1 MFFCH
6 NLKMAE
12 ELKKMGDNM
21 KKKNPKRVMQ
31 LERYLSDTRIIMA
44 IIIGI
49 DLFFFMVMNFVI
61 NSLIAIPE
69 MFKDLDNP
77 GKYVGLKNVLPN
89 FNNIRTYGGIYIP
102 IFIILLIFLL
112 ALDAYTAYKMKVAWS
127 EEYFNI
133 GQKGDERWTT
143 DEEIKQQFLEIPDKN
158 ESFPGYGGTIVS
170 RMGNKLYIDTSPVNN
185 LIIGITRSGKG
196 EMYVFPSIDV
206 YSRAEKKASLVINDM
221 KLELYKS
228 SKKTLENRGYK
239 VYLLNFDD
247 PIHSMGFNPLTVII
261 ELAVN
266 GDYENAELLAQAFA
280 FSIFNPDEPANTDRF
295 WNDASSSLL
304 AALILAH
311 LEDCLRMD
319 EMDNDRRYKIWT
331 EKRAAYDGLDDDLK
345 EKADKLYEE
354 ELNKN
359 EKSDIILNPAVMYLP
374 EDAGYEKIYENV
386 KKINMYSIINTFTEL
401 ARIRDP
407 ENPDITALDMY
418 FSKRPQLD
426 RAKLKYAAIEIAGE
440 KPKSSIFGVMLS
452 RLTTFTYESMAK
464 MTAESS
470 FDLEEIGFGEK
481 PVAVFLGLPDY
492 DTSKHFLATV
502 FIRQVSLVLSK
513 RANRDRSGKCK
524 RLVKFIVDE
533 AGNMPAIEGLETYI
547 TMNLGRNIS
556 YDFYIQSYSQ
566 FEKKYG
572 EGWKTIKGNC
582 GNQIYILT
590 SDGDTA
596 QTFSED
602 LGNETIVDLQRTGE
616 KLSTHKHFMENTQE
630 KPLLNKNQLMRLNEG
645 ECVVK
650 RVMKRKDLNGNR
662 VEPTPIFNS
671 EESGKRFLYRYEYLT
686 DTFPNPNEID
696 LYEINTA
703 DRSHI
708 NLRERVWDY
717 NISMTWLSNDV
728 MDYGRDSLKVRDLS
742 NGNDVMSA
750 LERVM
755 EVTDLRNIN
764 EEMELSELTDLIY
777 KKIDK
782 KDERDAILSL
792 IKIGS
797 ETGNE

>member
-1 MFFCH
+1 
-6 NLKMAE
+6 MAE

-89 FNNIRTYGGIYIP
+89 INNIRTYGGIYIP

-112 ALDAYTAYKMKVAWS
+112 ALDACTAYKMKVAWS

-185 LIIGITRSGKG
+185 MIIGITRSGKG

-228 SKKTLENRGYK
+228 SKKTLEKRGYK

-331 EKRAAYDGLDDDLK
+331 EKRVAYDGLDDDLK

-374 EDAGYEKIYENV
+374 EDAGYEKIYDNV

-401 ARIRDP
+401 ARVHNPD
-407 ENPDITALDMY
+407 NPDITALDIY

-426 RAKLKYAAIEIAGE
+426 RAKLKYAAIEIAGD

-750 LERVM
+750 LERIM

-777 KKIDK
+777 KRIDK

-792 IKIGS
+792 VKIGS

>member
-1 MFFCH
+1 
-6 NLKMAE
+6 MAE

-89 FNNIRTYGGIYIP
+89 INNIRTYGGIYIP

-112 ALDAYTAYKMKVAWS
+112 ALDACTAYKMKVAWS

-185 LIIGITRSGKG
+185 MIIGITRSGKG

-228 SKKTLENRGYK
+228 SKKTLEKRGYK

-374 EDAGYEKIYENV
+374 EDAGYKKIYDNV

-407 ENPDITALDMY
+407 ENPDITALDIY

-426 RAKLKYAAIEIAGE
+426 RAKLKYAAIEIAGD

-750 LERVM
+750 LERIM

-777 KKIDK
+777 KRIDK

-792 IKIGS
+792 VKIGS

>member
-1 MFFCH
+1 
-6 NLKMAE
+6 MAE

-89 FNNIRTYGGIYIP
+89 INNIRTYGGIYIP

-112 ALDAYTAYKMKVAWS
+112 ALDACTAYKMKVAWS

-185 LIIGITRSGKG
+185 MIIGITRSGKG

-228 SKKTLENRGYK
+228 SKKTLEKRGYK

-331 EKRAAYDGLDDDLK
+331 EKRVAYDGLDDDLK

-374 EDAGYEKIYENV
+374 EDAGYEKIYDNV

-401 ARIRDP
+401 ARIRNP
-407 ENPDITALDMY
+407 ENPDITALDIY

-426 RAKLKYAAIEIAGE
+426 RAKLKYAAIEIAGD

-750 LERVM
+750 LERIM

-777 KKIDK
+777 KRIDK
-782 KDERDAILSL
+782 KNERDAILSL
-792 IKIGS
+792 VKIGS

>member
-1 MFFCH
+1 
-6 NLKMAE
+6 MAE

-89 FNNIRTYGGIYIP
+89 INNIRTYGGIYIP

-112 ALDAYTAYKMKVAWS
+112 ALDACTAYKMKVAWS

-185 LIIGITRSGKG
+185 MIIGITRSGKG

-228 SKKTLENRGYK
+228 SKKTLEKRGYK

-280 FSIFNPDEPANTDRF
+280 FSIFNPDEPTNTDRF

-304 AALILAH
+304 SALILAH

-319 EMDNDRRYKIWT
+319 EIENDKRYRTWKK
-331 EKRAAYDGLDDDLK
+331 KRDAYDTLNDDVKKKAIELYEK
-345 EKADKLYEE
+345 EKIKKE
-354 ELNKN
+354 
-359 EKSDIILNPAVMYLP
+359 DIILNPALMYLP
-374 EDAGYEKIYENV
+374 EDAVYEKKHDNV

-401 ARIRDP
+401 ARVHNPD
-407 ENPDITALDMY
+407 NPDITALDIY

-426 RAKLKYAAIEIAGE
+426 RAKLKYAAIEIAGD
-440 KPKSSIFGVMLS
+440 KPKSSVFGVMLS

-582 GNQIYILT
+582 GNHIYILT

-630 KPLLNKNQLMRLNEG
+630 KPLLNRNQLMRLNEG

-750 LERVM
+750 LERIM

-777 KKIDK
+777 KRIDK

-792 IKIGS
+792 VKIGS

>member
-1 MFFCH
+1 
-6 NLKMAE
+6 
-12 ELKKMGDNM
+12 M

-89 FNNIRTYGGIYIP
+89 INNIRTYGGIYIP

-112 ALDAYTAYKMKVAWS
+112 ALDACTAYKMKVAWS

-185 LIIGITRSGKG
+185 MIIGITRSGKG

-228 SKKTLENRGYK
+228 SKKTLEKRGYK

-331 EKRAAYDGLDDDLK
+331 EKRVAYDGLDDDLK

-374 EDAGYEKIYENV
+374 EDAGYEKIYDNV

-401 ARIRDP
+401 ARIRNP
-407 ENPDITALDMY
+407 ENPDITALDIY

-426 RAKLKYAAIEIAGE
+426 RAKLKYAAIEIAGD

-750 LERVM
+750 LERIM

-777 KKIDK
+777 KRIDK

-792 IKIGS
+792 VKIGS

>member
-1 MFFCH
+1 
-6 NLKMAE
+6 MAE

-61 NSLIAIPE
+61 NTLIAIPE

-89 FNNIRTYGGIYIP
+89 INNIRTYGGIYIP

-112 ALDAYTAYKMKVAWS
+112 ALDACTAYKMKVAWS

-185 LIIGITRSGKG
+185 MIIGITRSGKG

-228 SKKTLENRGYK
+228 SKKTLEKRGYK

-331 EKRAAYDGLDDDLK
+331 EKRVAYDGLDDDLK

-374 EDAGYEKIYENV
+374 EDAGYEKIYDNV

-407 ENPDITALDMY
+407 ENPDITALDIY

-426 RAKLKYAAIEIAGE
+426 RAKLKYAAIEIAGD

-481 PVAVFLGLPDY
+481 PVAVFLGLPEY

-750 LERVM
+750 LERIM

-777 KKIDK
+777 KRIDK

-792 IKIGS
+792 VKIGS

>member
-1 MFFCH
+1 
-6 NLKMAE
+6 MAE

-89 FNNIRTYGGIYIP
+89 INNIRTYGGIYIP

-112 ALDAYTAYKMKVAWS
+112 ALDACTAYKMKVAWS

-185 LIIGITRSGKG
+185 MIIGITRSGKG

-228 SKKTLENRGYK
+228 SKKTLEKRGYK

-331 EKRAAYDGLDDDLK
+331 EKRVAYDGLDDDLK

-374 EDAGYEKIYENV
+374 EDAGYEKIYDNV

-401 ARIRDP
+401 ARIRNP
-407 ENPDITALDMY
+407 ENPDITALDIY

-426 RAKLKYAAIEIAGE
+426 RAKLKYAAIEIAGD

-750 LERVM
+750 LERIM

-777 KKIDK
+777 KRIDK

-792 IKIGS
+792 VKIGS

>member
-1 MFFCH
+1 
-6 NLKMAE
+6 
-12 ELKKMGDNM
+12 M
-21 KKKNPKRVMQ
+21 KKKNQKRVMQ

-89 FNNIRTYGGIYIP
+89 INNIRTYGGIYIP

-112 ALDAYTAYKMKVAWS
+112 ALDACTAYKMKVAWS

-185 LIIGITRSGKG
+185 MIIGITRSGKG

-228 SKKTLENRGYK
+228 SKKTLEKRGYK

-280 FSIFNPDEPANTDRF
+280 FSIFNPDEPTNTDRF

-304 AALILAH
+304 SALILAH

-319 EMDNDRRYKIWT
+319 EIENDKRYRTWKK
-331 EKRAAYDGLDDDLK
+331 KRDAYDTLNDDVKKKAIELYEK
-345 EKADKLYEE
+345 EKIKKE
-354 ELNKN
+354 
-359 EKSDIILNPAVMYLP
+359 DIILNPALMYLP
-374 EDAGYEKIYENV
+374 EDAVYEKKHDNV

-401 ARIRDP
+401 ARVHNPD
-407 ENPDITALDMY
+407 NPDITALDIY

-426 RAKLKYAAIEIAGE
+426 RAKLKYAAIEIAGD

-750 LERVM
+750 LERIM

-777 KKIDK
+777 KRIDK

-792 IKIGS
+792 VKIGS

>member
-21 KKKNPKRVMQ
+21 KKKKTPKRVMQ

-61 NSLIAIPE
+61 NTLIAIPE

-89 FNNIRTYGGIYIP
+89 INNIRTYGGIYIP

-112 ALDAYTAYKMKVAWS
+112 ALDACTAYKMKVAWS

-170 RMGNKLYIDTSPVNN
+170 RMENKLYIDTSPVNN
-185 LIIGITRSGKG
+185 MIIGITRSGKG

-228 SKKTLENRGYK
+228 SKKTLEKRGYK

-280 FSIFNPDEPANTDRF
+280 FSIFNPDEPTNTDRF

-304 AALILAH
+304 SALILAH

-319 EMDNDRRYKIWT
+319 EIENDKRYRTWKK
-331 EKRAAYDGLDDDLK
+331 KRDAYDTLNDDVKKKAIELYEK
-345 EKADKLYEE
+345 EKIKKE
-354 ELNKN
+354 
-359 EKSDIILNPAVMYLP
+359 DIILNPALMYLP
-374 EDAGYEKIYENV
+374 ENAVYEKKHDNV

-401 ARIRDP
+401 ARVHNPD
-407 ENPDITALDMY
+407 NPDITALDIY

-426 RAKLKYAAIEIAGE
+426 RAKLKYAAIEIAGD
-440 KPKSSIFGVMLS
+440 KPKSSVFGVMLS

-750 LERVM
+750 LERIM

-777 KKIDK
+777 KRIDK

-792 IKIGS
+792 VKIGS

>member
-1 MFFCH
+1 M
-6 NLKMAE
+6 K
-12 ELKKMGDNM
+12 

-31 LERYLSDTRIIMA
+31 IERYLSDTRFIVA
-44 IIIGI
+44 IIVGI
-49 DLFFFMVMNFVI
+49 DIFFFMILNFVI
-61 NSLIAIPE
+61 NSLIAIPDIL
-69 MFKDLDNP
+69 KDLDNP
-77 GKYVGLKNVLPN
+77 GKYIGMKNVLPR
-89 FNNIRTYGGIYIP
+89 FSNIKEYSGIYIP
-102 IFIILLIFLL
+102 LIIILIIFLIF
-112 ALDAYTAYKMKVAWS
+112 LDAYTAYKMKVAWS

-143 DEEIKQQFLEIPDKN
+143 DEEIKEQFLEIPDKN
-158 ESFPGYGGTIVS
+158 KSFPGYGGTIVS
-170 RMGNKLYIDTSPVNN
+170 RMGDKLYIDTSPVNN

-228 SKKTLENRGYK
+228 SKKTLEDRGYK

-261 ELAVN
+261 NLAVQ
-266 GDYENAELLAQAFA
+266 GDYESAELLAQAFA
-280 FSIFNPDEPANTDRF
+280 FSIFNPDEPTNSDRF

-319 EMDNDRRYKIWT
+319 EITNDRRYKIWK
-331 EKRAAYDGLDDDLK
+331 EKRAAYDLLDENVK
-345 EKADKLYEE
+345 EKALKLYEKE
-354 ELNKN
+354 IKES
-359 EKSDIILNPAVMYLP
+359 EDIILNPAVMYLP
-374 EDAGYEKIYENV
+374 EDAGYKKTHENV

-401 ARIRDP
+401 ARVH
-407 ENPDITALDMY
+407 NPDNPEITALDMY

-426 RAKLKYAAIEIAGE
+426 RAKLKYAAIEIAGDR
-440 KPKSSIFGVMLS
+440 PKSSIFGVMLS
-452 RLTTFTYESMAK
+452 RLTTFTYESMGK

-470 FDLEEIGFGEK
+470 FDLEEIGFGDK
-481 PVAVFLGLPDY
+481 PIAVFLGLPDY
-492 DTSKHFLATV
+492 DNSKHFLATV

-513 RANRDRSGKCK
+513 RANREKSGKCK

-572 EGWKTIKGNC
+572 EGYKTIKGNC
-582 GNQIYILT
+582 GNHIYILT

-645 ECVVK
+645 ECVVI
-650 RVMKRKDLNGNR
+650 RVMSRKDLKGNR

-671 EESGKRFLYRYEYLT
+671 EESGKRFKYRFEYLT
-686 DTFPNPNEID
+686 ETFPNPGDID
-696 LYEINTA
+696 LFKINTA

-717 NISMTWLSNDV
+717 NISMSWLSNDV
-728 MDYGRDSLKVRDLS
+728 MGYEKGGSTLSSLS
-742 NGNDVMSA
+742 NAKAVINA
-750 LERVM
+750 LEKVL
-755 EVTDLRNIN
+755 EEADLGILN
-764 EEMELSELTDLIY
+764 ENMELSELTDLIY

-797 ETGNE
+797 EADND

>member
-61 NSLIAIPE
+61 NTLIAIPE

-89 FNNIRTYGGIYIP
+89 INNIRTYGGIYIP

-112 ALDAYTAYKMKVAWS
+112 ALDACTAYKMKVAWS

-170 RMGNKLYIDTSPVNN
+170 RMENKLYIDTSPVNN
-185 LIIGITRSGKG
+185 MIIGITRSGKG

-228 SKKTLENRGYK
+228 SKKTLEKRGYK

-280 FSIFNPDEPANTDRF
+280 FSIFNPDEPTNTDRF

-304 AALILAH
+304 SALILAH

-319 EMDNDRRYKIWT
+319 EIENDKRYRTWKK
-331 EKRAAYDGLDDDLK
+331 KRDAYDTLNDDVKKKAIELYEK
-345 EKADKLYEE
+345 EKIKKE
-354 ELNKN
+354 
-359 EKSDIILNPAVMYLP
+359 DIILNPALMYLP
-374 EDAGYEKIYENV
+374 EDAVYEKKHDNV

-401 ARIRDP
+401 ARVHNPD
-407 ENPDITALDMY
+407 NPDITALDIY

-426 RAKLKYAAIEIAGE
+426 RAKLKYAAIEIAGD
-440 KPKSSIFGVMLS
+440 KPKSSVFGVMLS

-728 MDYGRDSLKVRDLS
+728 MDYGRDSFKVRDLS

-750 LERVM
+750 LERIM

-777 KKIDK
+777 KRIDK

-792 IKIGS
+792 VKIGS

>member
-61 NSLIAIPE
+61 NTLIAIPE

-89 FNNIRTYGGIYIP
+89 INNIRTYGGIYIP

-112 ALDAYTAYKMKVAWS
+112 ALDACTAYKMKVAWS

-185 LIIGITRSGKG
+185 MIIGITRSGKG

-228 SKKTLENRGYK
+228 SKKTLEKRGYK

-331 EKRAAYDGLDDDLK
+331 EKRVAYDGLDDDLK

-374 EDAGYEKIYENV
+374 EDAGYEKIYDNV

-401 ARIRDP
+401 ARVHNPD
-407 ENPDITALDMY
+407 NPDITALDIY

-426 RAKLKYAAIEIAGE
+426 RAKLKYAAIEIAGD

-750 LERVM
+750 LERIM

-777 KKIDK
+777 KRIDK

-792 IKIGS
+792 VKIGS

>member
-1 MFFCH
+1 
-6 NLKMAE
+6 MAE

-89 FNNIRTYGGIYIP
+89 INNIRTYGGIYIP

-112 ALDAYTAYKMKVAWS
+112 ALDACTAYKMKVAWS

-185 LIIGITRSGKG
+185 MIIGITRSGKG

-228 SKKTLENRGYK
+228 SKKTLEKRGYK

-331 EKRAAYDGLDDDLK
+331 EKRVAYDGLDDDLK

-374 EDAGYEKIYENV
+374 EDAGYEKIYDNV

-407 ENPDITALDMY
+407 ENPDITALDIY

-426 RAKLKYAAIEIAGE
+426 RAKLKYAAIEIAGD

-547 TMNLGRNIS
+547 AMNLGRNIS

-750 LERVM
+750 LERIM

-777 KKIDK
+777 KRIDK

-792 IKIGS
+792 VKIGS

>member
-89 FNNIRTYGGIYIP
+89 INNIRTYGGIYIP

-112 ALDAYTAYKMKVAWS
+112 ALDACTAYKMKVAWS

-185 LIIGITRSGKG
+185 MIIGITRSGKG

-228 SKKTLENRGYK
+228 SKKTLEKRGYK

-280 FSIFNPDEPANTDRF
+280 FSIFNPDEPTNTDRF

-304 AALILAH
+304 SALILAH

-319 EMDNDRRYKIWT
+319 EIENDKRYRTWKK
-331 EKRAAYDGLDDDLK
+331 KRDAYDTLNDDVKKKAIELYEK
-345 EKADKLYEE
+345 EKIKKE
-354 ELNKN
+354 
-359 EKSDIILNPAVMYLP
+359 DIILNPALMYLP
-374 EDAGYEKIYENV
+374 EDAVYEKKHDNV

-401 ARIRDP
+401 ARVHNPD
-407 ENPDITALDMY
+407 NPDITALDIY

-426 RAKLKYAAIEIAGE
+426 RAKLKYAAIEIAGD
-440 KPKSSIFGVMLS
+440 KPKSSVFGVMLS

-470 FDLEEIGFGEK
+470 FDLEEVGFGEK

-630 KPLLNKNQLMRLNEG
+630 KPLLNRNQLMRLNEG

-750 LERVM
+750 LERIM

-777 KKIDK
+777 KRIDK

-792 IKIGS
+792 VKIGS

>member
-1 MFFCH
+1 M
-6 NLKMAE
+6 K
-12 ELKKMGDNM
+12 

-31 LERYLSDTRIIMA
+31 IERYLSDTRFIVA

-89 FNNIRTYGGIYIP
+89 INNIRTYGGIYIP

-112 ALDAYTAYKMKVAWS
+112 ALDACTAYKMKVAWS

-185 LIIGITRSGKG
+185 MIIGITRSGKG

-280 FSIFNPDEPANTDRF
+280 FSIFNPDEPTNSDRF

-304 AALILAH
+304 SALILAH

-319 EMDNDRRYKIWT
+319 EIENDKRYRTWKK
-331 EKRAAYDGLDDDLK
+331 KRDAYDTLNDDVK
-345 EKADKLYEE
+345 EKATKLYE
-354 ELNKN
+354 K
-359 EKSDIILNPAVMYLP
+359 EKIKKEDIILNPAVMYLP
-374 EDAGYEKIYENV
+374 EDAVYEKKHDNV

-401 ARIRDP
+401 ARVHDP
-407 ENPDITALDMY
+407 DNPDITALDIY

-426 RAKLKYAAIEIAGE
+426 RAKLKYAAIEIAGD

-750 LERVM
+750 LERIM

-777 KKIDK
+777 KRIDK

-792 IKIGS
+792 VKIGS

>member
-1 MFFCH
+1 
-6 NLKMAE
+6 MAE

-89 FNNIRTYGGIYIP
+89 INNIRTYGGIYIP

-112 ALDAYTAYKMKVAWS
+112 ALDACTAYKMKVAWS

-185 LIIGITRSGKG
+185 MIIGITRSGKG

-280 FSIFNPDEPANTDRF
+280 FSIFNPDEPTNSDRF

-304 AALILAH
+304 SALILAH

-319 EMDNDRRYKIWT
+319 EIENDKRYRTWKK
-331 EKRAAYDGLDDDLK
+331 KRDAYDTLNDDVK
-345 EKADKLYEE
+345 EKATKLYE
-354 ELNKN
+354 K
-359 EKSDIILNPAVMYLP
+359 EKIKKEDIILNPAVMYLP
-374 EDAGYEKIYENV
+374 EDAVYEKKHDNV

-401 ARIRDP
+401 ARVH
-407 ENPDITALDMY
+407 NPDNPEITALDMY

-426 RAKLKYAAIEIAGE
+426 RAKLKYAAIEIAGD

-703 DRSHI
+703 DRSRI

-750 LERVM
+750 LERIM

-764 EEMELSELTDLIY
+764 EEMELDELTDLIY
-777 KKIDK
+777 KRIDK

-792 IKIGS
+792 VKIGS

>member
-1 MFFCH
+1 M
-6 NLKMAE
+6 K
-12 ELKKMGDNM
+12 

-31 LERYLSDTRIIMA
+31 IERYLSDTRFIVA
-44 IIIGI
+44 IIVGI
-49 DLFFFMVMNFVI
+49 DIFFFMILNYVV
-61 NSLIAIPE
+61 NSLIAIPD
-69 MFKDLDNP
+69 MIKDLDNP
-77 GKYVGLKNVLPN
+77 GKYIGLFNVFPNIKNLSE
-89 FNNIRTYGGIYIP
+89 YGGIYFPLI
-102 IFIILLIFLL
+102 IILIVFLVF
-112 ALDAYTAYKMKVAWS
+112 LDIYTAYKMKVAWS

-133 GQKGDERWTT
+133 GQKGSERWTT
-143 DEEIKQQFLEIPDKN
+143 DEEIKAQFLEIPEKN

-170 RMGNKLYIDTSPVNN
+170 RIKDKLYIDTSPVNN
-185 LIIGITRSGKG
+185 LVIGITRSGKG

-206 YSRAEKKASLVINDM
+206 YSRAEKKASMVINDM

-228 SKKTLENRGYK
+228 SKKTLEDRGYK

-261 ELAVN
+261 NLAVQ
-266 GDYENAELLAQAFA
+266 GDYESAELLAQAFA
-280 FSIFNPDEPANTDRF
+280 FSIFNPDEPTNTDRF

-319 EMDNDRRYKIWT
+319 EITNDRRYKIWK
-331 EKRAAYDGLDDDLK
+331 EKRAAYDLLDENVK
-345 EKADKLYEE
+345 EKALKLYEKE
-354 ELNKN
+354 IKES
-359 EKSDIILNPAVMYLP
+359 EDIILNPAVMYLP
-374 EDAGYEKIYENV
+374 EDAGYKKTHENV

-401 ARIRDP
+401 ARVH
-407 ENPDITALDMY
+407 NPDNPEITALDMY

-426 RAKLKYAAIEIAGE
+426 RAKLKYAAIEIAGD
-440 KPKSSIFGVMLS
+440 KPKSSVFSVMLS

-470 FDLEEIGFGEK
+470 FDLEEIGYGDK

-492 DTSKHFLATV
+492 DNSKHFLSTV
-502 FIRQVSLVLSK
+502 FVRQLSLVLSK
-513 RANRDRSGKCK
+513 RASREKSGKCK
-524 RLVKFIVDE
+524 RLVKFILDE
-533 AGNMPAIEGLETYI
+533 AGNMPAIEGLETNI

-572 EGWKTIKGNC
+572 EGYKTIKGNC

-650 RVMKRKDLNGNR
+650 RVMSRKDLNGNR

-671 EESGKRFLYRYEYLT
+671 EESGKRFKYRYEYLT
-686 DTFPNPNEID
+686 ETFPNPGDID
-696 LYEINTA
+696 LFKINTA

-717 NISMTWLSNDV
+717 NISMSWLSNDV
-728 MDYGRDSLKVRDLS
+728 MGYEKGGSTLSSLS
-742 NGNDVMSA
+742 NAKAVINA
-750 LERVM
+750 LEKVL
-755 EVTDLRNIN
+755 EEADLGILN
-764 EEMELSELTDLIY
+764 ENMELSELTDLIY

-797 ETGNE
+797 EADND

>member
-1 MFFCH
+1 M
-6 NLKMAE
+6 K
-12 ELKKMGDNM
+12 

-31 LERYLSDTRIIMA
+31 IERYLSDTRFIVA
-44 IIIGI
+44 IIVGI
-49 DLFFFMVMNFVI
+49 DIFFFMILNYVV
-61 NSLIAIPE
+61 NSLIAIPD
-69 MFKDLDNP
+69 MIKDLDNP
-77 GKYVGLKNVLPN
+77 GKYIGLFNVFPN
-89 FNNIRTYGGIYIP
+89 ITNFKEYGGIYFPLI
-102 IFIILLIFLL
+102 IILIVFLIFL
-112 ALDAYTAYKMKVAWS
+112 DIYTAYKMKVAWS

-133 GQKGDERWTT
+133 GQKGSERWTT
-143 DEEIKQQFLEIPDKN
+143 DEEIKAQFLEIPEKN

-170 RMGNKLYIDTSPVNN
+170 RIKDKLYIDTSPVNN
-185 LIIGITRSGKG
+185 LVIGITRSGKG

-206 YSRAEKKASLVINDM
+206 YSRAEKKASMVINDM

-228 SKKTLENRGYK
+228 SKKTLEKRGYK

-247 PIHSMGFNPLTVII
+247 PMHSMGFNPLTVIVT
-261 ELAVN
+261 LAVK
-266 GDYENAELLAQAFA
+266 GDYESAELLAQAFA
-280 FSIFNPDEPANTDRF
+280 FSIFNPDEPTNTDRF

-304 AALILAH
+304 VALILAH

-331 EKRAAYDGLDDDLK
+331 KKRAAYDGLDDDLK
-345 EKADKLYEE
+345 KKADKLYEE
-354 ELNKN
+354 KLNKK

-374 EDAGYEKIYENV
+374 EDAGYEKTYENV

-401 ARIRDP
+401 ARIRNP

-418 FSKRPQLD
+418 FSRRPQLD
-426 RAKLKYAAIEIAGE
+426 RAKLKYASIEIAGD
-440 KPKSSIFGVMLS
+440 KPKSSVFSVMLS

-470 FDLEEIGFGEK
+470 FDLEEIGYGDK

-492 DTSKHFLATV
+492 DNSKHFLSTV
-502 FIRQVSLVLSK
+502 FVRQLSLVLSK
-513 RANRDRSGKCK
+513 RASREKSGKCK
-524 RLVKFIVDE
+524 RLVKFILDE
-533 AGNMPAIEGLETYI
+533 AGNMPAIEGLETNI

-572 EGWKTIKGNC
+572 EGYKTIKGNC

-750 LERVM
+750 LERIM

-764 EEMELSELTDLIY
+764 EEMELSELTDLID
-777 KKIDK
+777 KRIDK

-792 IKIGS
+792 VKIGS

>member
-1 MFFCH
+1 
-6 NLKMAE
+6 MAE

-21 KKKNPKRVMQ
+21 KKKKTPKRVMQ

-89 FNNIRTYGGIYIP
+89 INNIRTYGGIYIP

-112 ALDAYTAYKMKVAWS
+112 ALDACTAYKMKVAWS

-170 RMGNKLYIDTSPVNN
+170 RMENKLYIDTSPVNN
-185 LIIGITRSGKG
+185 MIIGITRSGKG

-228 SKKTLENRGYK
+228 SKKTLEKRGYK

-280 FSIFNPDEPANTDRF
+280 FSIFNPDEPTNTDRF

-304 AALILAH
+304 SALILAH

-319 EMDNDRRYKIWT
+319 EIENDKRYRTWKK
-331 EKRAAYDGLDDDLK
+331 KRDAYDTLNDDVKKKAIELYEK
-345 EKADKLYEE
+345 EKIKKE
-354 ELNKN
+354 
-359 EKSDIILNPAVMYLP
+359 DIILNPALMYLP
-374 EDAGYEKIYENV
+374 ENAVYEKKHDNV

-401 ARIRDP
+401 ARVHNPD
-407 ENPDITALDMY
+407 NPDITALDIY

-426 RAKLKYAAIEIAGE
+426 RAKLKYAAIEIAGD
-440 KPKSSIFGVMLS
+440 KPKSSVFGVMLS

-750 LERVM
+750 LERIM

-777 KKIDK
+777 KRIDK

-792 IKIGS
+792 VKIGS

>member
-89 FNNIRTYGGIYIP
+89 INNIRTYGGIYIP

-112 ALDAYTAYKMKVAWS
+112 ALDACTAYKMKVAWS

-185 LIIGITRSGKG
+185 MIIGITRSGKG

-228 SKKTLENRGYK
+228 SKKTLEKRGYK

-331 EKRAAYDGLDDDLK
+331 EKRVAYDGLDDDLK

-374 EDAGYEKIYENV
+374 EDAGYEKIYDNV

-401 ARIRDP
+401 ARIRNP

-418 FSKRPQLD
+418 FSRRPQLD
-426 RAKLKYAAIEIAGE
+426 RAKLKYAAIEIAGD

-750 LERVM
+750 LERIM

-777 KKIDK
+777 KRIDK

-792 IKIGS
+792 VKIGS

>member
-1 MFFCH
+1 
-6 NLKMAE
+6 MAE

-89 FNNIRTYGGIYIP
+89 INNIRTYGGIYIP

-112 ALDAYTAYKMKVAWS
+112 ALDACTAYKMKVAWS

-185 LIIGITRSGKG
+185 MIIGITRSGKG

-331 EKRAAYDGLDDDLK
+331 EKRVAYDGLDDDLK

-374 EDAGYEKIYENV
+374 EDAGYEKIYDNV

-401 ARIRDP
+401 ARIRNP
-407 ENPDITALDMY
+407 ENPDITALDIY

-426 RAKLKYAAIEIAGE
+426 RAKLKYAAIEIAGD

-616 KLSTHKHFMENTQE
+616 KLSIHKHFMENTQE

-671 EESGKRFLYRYEYLT
+671 EESEKRFLYRYEYLT

-750 LERVM
+750 LERIM

-764 EEMELSELTDLIY
+764 EEMELSELTDMIY
-777 KKIDK
+777 KRIDK

-792 IKIGS
+792 VKIGS

>member
-1 MFFCH
+1 
-6 NLKMAE
+6 MAE

-89 FNNIRTYGGIYIP
+89 INNIRTYGGIYIP

-112 ALDAYTAYKMKVAWS
+112 ALDACTAYKMKVAWS

-185 LIIGITRSGKG
+185 MIIGITRSGKG

-280 FSIFNPDEPANTDRF
+280 FSIFNPDEPTNSDRF

-304 AALILAH
+304 SALILAH

-319 EMDNDRRYKIWT
+319 EIENDKRYRTWKK
-331 EKRAAYDGLDDDLK
+331 KRDAYDTLNDDVK
-345 EKADKLYEE
+345 EKATKLYE
-354 ELNKN
+354 K
-359 EKSDIILNPAVMYLP
+359 EKIKKEDIILNPAVMYLP
-374 EDAGYEKIYENV
+374 EDAVYEKKHDNV

-401 ARIRDP
+401 ARVH
-407 ENPDITALDMY
+407 NPDNPEITALDMY

-426 RAKLKYAAIEIAGE
+426 RAKLKYAAIEIAGD

-703 DRSHI
+703 DRSRI

-750 LERVM
+750 LERIM

-764 EEMELSELTDLIY
+764 EEMELSKLTDLIY
-777 KKIDK
+777 KRIDK

-792 IKIGS
+792 VKIGS

>member
-21 KKKNPKRVMQ
+21 KKKNQKRVMQ

-89 FNNIRTYGGIYIP
+89 INNIRTYGGIYIP

-112 ALDAYTAYKMKVAWS
+112 ALDACTAYKMKVAWS

-143 DEEIKQQFLEIPDKN
+143 EEEIKQQFLEIPDKN

-185 LIIGITRSGKG
+185 MIIGITRSGKG

-228 SKKTLENRGYK
+228 SKKTLEKRGYK

-280 FSIFNPDEPANTDRF
+280 FSIFNPDEPTNTDRF

-304 AALILAH
+304 SALILAH

-319 EMDNDRRYKIWT
+319 EIENDKRYRTWKK
-331 EKRAAYDGLDDDLK
+331 KRDAYDTLNDEVKKKAIELYEK
-345 EKADKLYEE
+345 EKIKKE
-354 ELNKN
+354 
-359 EKSDIILNPAVMYLP
+359 DIILNPALMYLP
-374 EDAGYEKIYENV
+374 EDAVYEKKHDNV

-401 ARIRDP
+401 ARVHNPD
-407 ENPDITALDMY
+407 NPDITALDIY

-426 RAKLKYAAIEIAGE
+426 RAKLKYAAIEIAGD
-440 KPKSSIFGVMLS
+440 KPKSSVFGVMLS

-630 KPLLNKNQLMRLNEG
+630 KPLLNRNQLMRLNEG

-750 LERVM
+750 LERIM

-777 KKIDK
+777 KRIDK

-792 IKIGS
+792 VKIGS

>member
-21 KKKNPKRVMQ
+21 KKKNQKRVMQ

-89 FNNIRTYGGIYIP
+89 INNIRTYGGIYIP

-112 ALDAYTAYKMKVAWS
+112 ALDACTAYKMKVAWS

-143 DEEIKQQFLEIPDKN
+143 EEEIKQQFLEIPDKN

-185 LIIGITRSGKG
+185 MIIGITRSGKG

-228 SKKTLENRGYK
+228 SKKTLEKRGYK

-280 FSIFNPDEPANTDRF
+280 FSIFNPDEPTNTDRF

-304 AALILAH
+304 SALILAH

-319 EMDNDRRYKIWT
+319 EIENDKRYRTWKK
-331 EKRAAYDGLDDDLK
+331 KRDAYDTLNDDVKKKAIELYEK
-345 EKADKLYEE
+345 EKIKKE
-354 ELNKN
+354 
-359 EKSDIILNPAVMYLP
+359 DIILNPALMYLP
-374 EDAGYEKIYENV
+374 EDAVYEKKHDNV

-401 ARIRDP
+401 ARVHNPD
-407 ENPDITALDMY
+407 NPDITALDIY

-426 RAKLKYAAIEIAGE
+426 RAKLKYAAIEIAGD
-440 KPKSSIFGVMLS
+440 KPKSSVFGVMLS

-630 KPLLNKNQLMRLNEG
+630 KPLLNRNQLMRLNEG

-750 LERVM
+750 LERIM

-777 KKIDK
+777 KRIDK

-792 IKIGS
+792 VKIGS

>member
-1 MFFCH
+1 
-6 NLKMAE
+6 
-12 ELKKMGDNM
+12 M

-89 FNNIRTYGGIYIP
+89 INNIRTYGGIYIP

-112 ALDAYTAYKMKVAWS
+112 ALDACTAYKMKVAWS

-185 LIIGITRSGKG
+185 MIIGITRSGKG

-228 SKKTLENRGYK
+228 SKKTLEKRGYK

-331 EKRAAYDGLDDDLK
+331 EKRVAYDGLDDDLK

-374 EDAGYEKIYENV
+374 EDAGYEKIYDNV

-401 ARIRDP
+401 ARIRNP

-418 FSKRPQLD
+418 FSRRPQLD
-426 RAKLKYAAIEIAGE
+426 RAKLKYAAIEIAGD

-750 LERVM
+750 LERIM

-777 KKIDK
+777 KRIDK

-792 IKIGS
+792 VKIGS

>member
-1 MFFCH
+1 
-6 NLKMAE
+6 
-12 ELKKMGDNM
+12 M

-89 FNNIRTYGGIYIP
+89 INNIRTYGGIYIP

-112 ALDAYTAYKMKVAWS
+112 ALDACTAYKMKVAWS

-185 LIIGITRSGKG
+185 MIIGITRSGKG

-228 SKKTLENRGYK
+228 SKKTLEKRGYK

-304 AALILAH
+304 SALILAH

-319 EMDNDRRYKIWT
+319 EIENDKRYRTWKK
-331 EKRAAYDGLDDDLK
+331 KRDAYDTLNDDVK
-345 EKADKLYEE
+345 EKATKLYE
-354 ELNKN
+354 K
-359 EKSDIILNPAVMYLP
+359 EKIKKEDIILNPAVMYLP
-374 EDAGYEKIYENV
+374 EDAVYEKKHDNV

-401 ARIRDP
+401 ARVH
-407 ENPDITALDMY
+407 NPDNPEITALDMY

-426 RAKLKYAAIEIAGE
+426 RAKLKYAAIEIAGD

-703 DRSHI
+703 DRSRI

-750 LERVM
+750 LERIM

-777 KKIDK
+777 KRIDK

-792 IKIGS
+792 VKIGS

>member
-1 MFFCH
+1 M
-6 NLKMAE
+6 K
-12 ELKKMGDNM
+12 

-31 LERYLSDTRIIMA
+31 IERYLSDTRFIMA

-89 FNNIRTYGGIYIP
+89 INNIRTYGGIYIP

-112 ALDAYTAYKMKVAWS
+112 ALDACTAYKMKVAWS

-185 LIIGITRSGKG
+185 MIIGITRSGKG

-280 FSIFNPDEPANTDRF
+280 FSIFNPDEPTNSDRF

-304 AALILAH
+304 SALILAH

-319 EMDNDRRYKIWT
+319 EIENDKRYRTWKK
-331 EKRAAYDGLDDDLK
+331 KRDAYDTLNDDVK
-345 EKADKLYEE
+345 EKATKLYE
-354 ELNKN
+354 K
-359 EKSDIILNPAVMYLP
+359 EKIKKEDIILNPAVMYLP
-374 EDAGYEKIYENV
+374 EDAVYEKKHDNV

-401 ARIRDP
+401 ARVH
-407 ENPDITALDMY
+407 NPDNPEITALDMY

-426 RAKLKYAAIEIAGE
+426 RAKLKYAAIEIAGD

-703 DRSHI
+703 DRSRI

-750 LERVM
+750 LERIM

-777 KKIDK
+777 KRIDK

-792 IKIGS
+792 VKIGS

>member
-1 MFFCH
+1 
-6 NLKMAE
+6 MAE

-61 NSLIAIPE
+61 NTLIAIPE

-89 FNNIRTYGGIYIP
+89 INNIRTYGGIYIP

-112 ALDAYTAYKMKVAWS
+112 ALDACTAYKMKVAWS

-185 LIIGITRSGKG
+185 MIIGITRSGKG

-228 SKKTLENRGYK
+228 SKKTLEKRGYK

-280 FSIFNPDEPANTDRF
+280 FSIFNPDEPTNSDRF

-304 AALILAH
+304 SALILAH

-319 EMDNDRRYKIWT
+319 EIENDKRYRTWKK
-331 EKRAAYDGLDDDLK
+331 KRDAYDTLNDDVK
-345 EKADKLYEE
+345 EKATKLYE
-354 ELNKN
+354 K
-359 EKSDIILNPAVMYLP
+359 EKIKKEDIILNPAVMYLP
-374 EDAGYEKIYENV
+374 EDAVYEKKHDNV

-401 ARIRDP
+401 ARVHNPD
-407 ENPDITALDMY
+407 NPDITALDIY

-426 RAKLKYAAIEIAGE
+426 RTKLKYAAIEIAGD

-750 LERVM
+750 LERIM

-777 KKIDK
+777 KRIDK

-792 IKIGS
+792 VKIGS

>member
-89 FNNIRTYGGIYIP
+89 INNIRTYGGIYIP

-112 ALDAYTAYKMKVAWS
+112 ALDACTAYKMKVAWS

-185 LIIGITRSGKG
+185 MIIGITRSGKG

-304 AALILAH
+304 SALILAH

-319 EMDNDRRYKIWT
+319 EIENDKRYRTWKK
-331 EKRAAYDGLDDDLK
+331 KRDAYDTLNDDVKKKAIELYEK
-345 EKADKLYEE
+345 EK
-354 ELNKN
+354 NKK
-359 EKSDIILNPAVMYLP
+359 EDIILNPAVMYLP
-374 EDAGYEKIYENV
+374 ENAVYEKKHDNV

-401 ARIRDP
+401 ARVHDP
-407 ENPDITALDMY
+407 DNPDITALDMY
-418 FSKRPQLD
+418 FGKRPQLD
-426 RAKLKYAAIEIAGE
+426 RAKLKYAAIEIAGDR
-440 KPKSSIFGVMLS
+440 PKSSIFGVMLS

-630 KPLLNKNQLMRLNEG
+630 KLLLNKNQLMRLNEG

-750 LERVM
+750 LERIM

-777 KKIDK
+777 KRIDK

-792 IKIGS
+792 VKIGS

>member
-1 MFFCH
+1 
-6 NLKMAE
+6 MAE

-21 KKKNPKRVMQ
+21 KKKNQKRVMQ

-89 FNNIRTYGGIYIP
+89 INNIRTYGGIYIP

-112 ALDAYTAYKMKVAWS
+112 ALDACTAYKMKVAWS

-185 LIIGITRSGKG
+185 MIIGITRSGKG

-228 SKKTLENRGYK
+228 SKKTLEKRGYK

-280 FSIFNPDEPANTDRF
+280 FSIFNPDEPTNTDRF

-304 AALILAH
+304 SALILAH

-319 EMDNDRRYKIWT
+319 EIENDKRYRTWKK
-331 EKRAAYDGLDDDLK
+331 KRDAYDTLNDDVKKKAIELYEK
-345 EKADKLYEE
+345 EKIKKE
-354 ELNKN
+354 
-359 EKSDIILNPAVMYLP
+359 DIILNPALMYLP
-374 EDAGYEKIYENV
+374 EDAVYEKKHDNV

-401 ARIRDP
+401 ARVHNPD
-407 ENPDITALDMY
+407 NPDITALDIY

-426 RAKLKYAAIEIAGE
+426 RAKLKYAAIEIAGD
-440 KPKSSIFGVMLS
+440 KPKSSVFGVMLS

-630 KPLLNKNQLMRLNEG
+630 KPLLNRNQLMRLNEG

-728 MDYGRDSLKVRDLS
+728 IDYGRDSLKVRDLS

-750 LERVM
+750 LERIM
-755 EVTDLRNIN
+755 EITDLRNIN

-777 KKIDK
+777 KRIDK

-792 IKIGS
+792 VKIGS

>member
-1 MFFCH
+1 
-6 NLKMAE
+6 MAE

-89 FNNIRTYGGIYIP
+89 INNIRTYGGIYIP

-112 ALDAYTAYKMKVAWS
+112 ALDACTAYKMKVAWS

-185 LIIGITRSGKG
+185 MIIGITRSGKG

-280 FSIFNPDEPANTDRF
+280 FSIFNPDEPTNSDRF

-304 AALILAH
+304 SALILAH

-319 EMDNDRRYKIWT
+319 EIENDKRYRTWKK
-331 EKRAAYDGLDDDLK
+331 KRDAYDTLNDDVK
-345 EKADKLYEE
+345 EKATKLYE
-354 ELNKN
+354 K
-359 EKSDIILNPAVMYLP
+359 EKIKKEDIILNPAVMYLP
-374 EDAGYEKIYENV
+374 EDAVYEKKHDNV

-401 ARIRDP
+401 ARVHDP
-407 ENPDITALDMY
+407 DNPDITALDIY

-426 RAKLKYAAIEIAGE
+426 RAKLKYAAIEIAGD

-750 LERVM
+750 LERIM

-777 KKIDK
+777 KRIDK

-792 IKIGS
+792 VKIGS

>member
-1 MFFCH
+1 
-6 NLKMAE
+6 MAE

-61 NSLIAIPE
+61 NTLIAIPE

-89 FNNIRTYGGIYIP
+89 INNIRTYGGIYIP

-112 ALDAYTAYKMKVAWS
+112 ALDACTAYKMKVAWS

-170 RMGNKLYIDTSPVNN
+170 RMENKLYIDTSPVNN
-185 LIIGITRSGKG
+185 MIIGITRSGKG

-228 SKKTLENRGYK
+228 SKKTLEKRGYK

-280 FSIFNPDEPANTDRF
+280 FSIFNPDEPTNTDRF

-304 AALILAH
+304 SALILAH

-319 EMDNDRRYKIWT
+319 EIENDKRYRTWKK
-331 EKRAAYDGLDDDLK
+331 KRDAYDTLNDDVKKKAIELYEK
-345 EKADKLYEE
+345 EKIKKE
-354 ELNKN
+354 
-359 EKSDIILNPAVMYLP
+359 DIILNPALMYLP
-374 EDAGYEKIYENV
+374 ENAVYEKKHDNV

-401 ARIRDP
+401 ARVHNPD
-407 ENPDITALDMY
+407 NPDITALDIY

-426 RAKLKYAAIEIAGE
+426 RAKLKYAAIEIAGD
-440 KPKSSIFGVMLS
+440 KPKSSVFGVMLS

-650 RVMKRKDLNGNR
+650 RVMSRKDLNGNR

-671 EESGKRFLYRYEYLT
+671 EESGKRFKYRYEYLT
-686 DTFPNPNEID
+686 ETFPNPGDID

-750 LERVM
+750 LERIM

-777 KKIDK
+777 KRIDK

-792 IKIGS
+792 VKIGS

>member
-89 FNNIRTYGGIYIP
+89 INNIRTYGGIYIP

-112 ALDAYTAYKMKVAWS
+112 ALDACTAYKMKVAWS

-185 LIIGITRSGKG
+185 MIIGITRSGKG

-228 SKKTLENRGYK
+228 SKKTLEKRGYK

-331 EKRAAYDGLDDDLK
+331 EKRVAYDGLDDDLK

-374 EDAGYEKIYENV
+374 EDAGYEKIYDNV

-401 ARIRDP
+401 ARIRNP
-407 ENPDITALDMY
+407 ENPDITALDIY

-426 RAKLKYAAIEIAGE
+426 RAKLKYAAIEIAGD

-750 LERVM
+750 LERIM

-777 KKIDK
+777 KRIDK

-792 IKIGS
+792 VKIGS

>member
-1 MFFCH
+1 
-6 NLKMAE
+6 MAE

-89 FNNIRTYGGIYIP
+89 INNIRTYGGIYIP

-112 ALDAYTAYKMKVAWS
+112 ALDACTAYKMKVAWS

-185 LIIGITRSGKG
+185 MIIGITRSGKG

-228 SKKTLENRGYK
+228 SKKTLEKRGYK

-304 AALILAH
+304 SALILAH

-319 EMDNDRRYKIWT
+319 EIENDKRYRTWKK
-331 EKRAAYDGLDDDLK
+331 KRDAYDTLNDDVK
-345 EKADKLYEE
+345 EKATKLYE
-354 ELNKN
+354 K
-359 EKSDIILNPAVMYLP
+359 EKIKKEDIILNPAVMYLP
-374 EDAGYEKIYENV
+374 EDAVYEKKHDNV

-401 ARIRDP
+401 ARVH
-407 ENPDITALDMY
+407 NPDNPEITALDMY

-426 RAKLKYAAIEIAGE
+426 RAKLKYAAIEIAGD

-703 DRSHI
+703 DRSRI

-750 LERVM
+750 LERIM

-777 KKIDK
+777 KRIDK

-792 IKIGS
+792 VKIGS

>member
-1 MFFCH
+1 
-6 NLKMAE
+6 MAE

-31 LERYLSDTRIIMA
+31 LERYLSDTRFIVA
-44 IIIGI
+44 IIVGI
-49 DLFFFMVMNFVI
+49 DIFFFMVMNFVI
-61 NSLIAIPE
+61 NTLIAIPE

-89 FNNIRTYGGIYIP
+89 INNIRTYGGIYIP

-112 ALDAYTAYKMKVAWS
+112 ALDACTAYKMKVAWS

-185 LIIGITRSGKG
+185 MIIGITRSGKG

-331 EKRAAYDGLDDDLK
+331 EKRVAYDGLDDDLK

-374 EDAGYEKIYENV
+374 EDAGYEKIYDNV

-401 ARIRDP
+401 ARIRNP
-407 ENPDITALDMY
+407 ENPDITALDIY

-426 RAKLKYAAIEIAGE
+426 RAKLKYAAIEIAGD

-750 LERVM
+750 LERIM

-777 KKIDK
+777 KRIDK

-792 IKIGS
+792 VKIGS

>member
-1 MFFCH
+1 
-6 NLKMAE
+6 
-12 ELKKMGDNM
+12 M

-89 FNNIRTYGGIYIP
+89 INNIRTYGGIYIP

-112 ALDAYTAYKMKVAWS
+112 ALDACTAYKMKVAWS

-185 LIIGITRSGKG
+185 MIIGITRSGKG

-228 SKKTLENRGYK
+228 SKKTLEKRGYK

-280 FSIFNPDEPANTDRF
+280 FSIFNPDEPTNTDRF

-304 AALILAH
+304 SALILAH

-319 EMDNDRRYKIWT
+319 EIENDKRYRTWKK
-331 EKRAAYDGLDDDLK
+331 KRDAYDTLNDDVKKKAIELYEK
-345 EKADKLYEE
+345 EKIKKE
-354 ELNKN
+354 
-359 EKSDIILNPAVMYLP
+359 DIILNPALMYLP
-374 EDAGYEKIYENV
+374 EDAVYEKKHDNV

-401 ARIRDP
+401 ARVHNPD
-407 ENPDITALDMY
+407 NPDITALDIY

-426 RAKLKYAAIEIAGE
+426 RAKLKYAAIEIAGD
-440 KPKSSIFGVMLS
+440 KPKSSVFGVMLS

-630 KPLLNKNQLMRLNEG
+630 KPLLNRNQLMRLNEG

-750 LERVM
+750 LERIM

-777 KKIDK
+777 KRIDK

-792 IKIGS
+792 VKIGS

>member
-1 MFFCH
+1 
-6 NLKMAE
+6 MAE

-21 KKKNPKRVMQ
+21 KKKKTPKRVMQ

-61 NSLIAIPE
+61 NTLIAIPE

-89 FNNIRTYGGIYIP
+89 INNIRTYGGIYIP

-112 ALDAYTAYKMKVAWS
+112 ALDACTAYKMKVAWS

-185 LIIGITRSGKG
+185 MIIGITRSGKG

-331 EKRAAYDGLDDDLK
+331 KKRAAYDGLDDDLK
-345 EKADKLYEE
+345 KKADKLYEE
-354 ELNKN
+354 KLNKK

-374 EDAGYEKIYENV
+374 EDAGYEKIYDNV

-401 ARIRDP
+401 ARIRNP
-407 ENPDITALDMY
+407 ENPDITALDIY

-426 RAKLKYAAIEIAGE
+426 RAKLKYAAIEIAGD

-650 RVMKRKDLNGNR
+650 RVMSRKDLNGNR

-671 EESGKRFLYRYEYLT
+671 EESGKRFKYRYEYLT
-686 DTFPNPNEID
+686 ETFPNPGDID

-750 LERVM
+750 LERIM

-777 KKIDK
+777 KRIDK

-792 IKIGS
+792 VKIGS